1 MSAFKMQR
9 ARHALAWAVVVCAG
23 TLAAAAAPTPSPQ
36 QAKTAPPTTPRSKA
50 YIDITGY
57 WVSVVTEDW
66 VYRMLTASKG
76 DAGSLPVNA
85 EARKAAESWDPQA
98 DQAAGEACRV
108 NGAVG
113 NIRRPGRLHIS
124 WADDKTLKLDFSAG
138 DQSRLIFFDSAD
150 LPAAMEPSW
159 QGQSLGDW
167 VRVRNWQQF
176 GPPSTAPVGG
186 ALKVS
191 TSRMRGGYLQSN
203 GFPYSA
209 NARMTEYF
217 DRISYDGT
225 AWLIVTTVVED
236 PKYLRDSLY
245 WSTPFKQEPNGA
257 HWKPTPCGAN

>member
-1 MSAFKMQR
+1 MQC
-9 ARHALAWAVVVCAG
+9 ARHALLWVAVLNAV
-23 TLAAAAAPTPSPQ
+23 TLAAAAATTAPPPQSKTP
-36 QAKTAPPTTPRSKA
+36 PPTTPRSKA

-66 VYRMLTASKG
+66 VYRMLTPSKG

-98 DQAAGEACRV
+98 DQAAGEACRA
-108 NGAVG
+108 NGAAG

-138 DQSRLIFFDSAD
+138 DQTRLIFFDSAD
-150 LPAAMEPSW
+150 FPAAAQPSW
-159 QGQSLGDW
+159 QGQSLADW

-186 ALKVS
+186 SLKVT
-191 TSRMRGGYLQSN
+191 TSRMRAGYLQSN
-203 GFPYSA
+203 GFRYSA

-217 DRISYDGT
+217 DRITFNGT
-225 AWLIVTTVVED
+225 PWLIVTTVVED
-236 PKYLRDSLY
+236 PTYLRDSLY
-245 WSTPFKQEPNGA
+245 WSTPFKQESNGA
-257 HWKPTPCGAN
+257 HWKAAPCGAN